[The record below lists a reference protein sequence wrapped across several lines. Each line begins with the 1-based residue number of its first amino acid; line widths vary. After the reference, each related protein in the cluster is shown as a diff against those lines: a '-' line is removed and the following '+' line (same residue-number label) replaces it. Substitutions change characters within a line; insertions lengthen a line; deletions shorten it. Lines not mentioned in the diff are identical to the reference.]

1 MSILDTTKFVERLRQ
16 TLKDVKSFKNDGKG
30 VSFNAET
37 RLNYLLNRCNDIV
50 RDYDVDLNNKLEEFW
65 GDDKKKNEHE
75 EKEKAEDKTYE

>member
-16 TLKDVKSFKNDGKG
+16 TLKDVKSFKNDGKW

-50 RDYDVDLNNKLEEFW
+50 RDYDVDLSNALEEFW
-65 GDDKKKNEHE
+65 SDDKKKNEK